1 MSNSADTNISND
13 FSFKEV
19 FSLINKI
26 KNMTRRIISLA
37 LVLTMI
43 MPTVVFAG
51 SHTVNNWDDYTER
64 LKNDIM
70 KQEESITIKFN
81 GTEIFS
87 TEYFARLKI
96 ADAYEDAMESIPKYL
111 GDLNIISETT
121 IPVLDGVLNAPLK
134 SVTHTIKYKN
144 SAKDFADIRKML
156 DEQYKIIR
164 TKVTDYEKIRAAYD
178 YIVGALSDVEDKEV
192 PEIKK
197 ILSPQKDEVCPQGY
211 NEYTVLFAMIM
222 TDLGYDND
230 IATGKDGDKWNLV
243 KVQGKWYHVD
253 GRLESIG
260 EDDYFLI
267 SKNTDFNWD
276 REKHVDKLLASDKY
290 NGNPP
295 TVPQIKY
302 EIELIEE
309 DIEKTLDE
317 IANISE
323 EISMEQ
329 IRDTKKKFVD
339 IEEKVKDY
347 KERKDI
353 LKAEAIKTIGDSL
366 KTEFDNLE
374 TSIENIS
381 DKINDKKLEIV
392 NKAVAEAED
401 TFEMSDILAA
411 KEAITMIEDKNLE
424 DKINALGAAIE
435 AIEKAERTRLEEDII
450 LARKAAENTKT
461 DTHKT
466 KLEERINILE
476 ATIAVEKAE
485 KTRIQEDV
493 NIAYEL
499 VNKLKDGEAKTSLKS
514 RIDVVKD
521 EIAANEKE
529 QELISKAKAAVD
541 AAEETLRD
549 NKSIDEIK
557 DKIKVAE
564 DEIKEV
570 KTDSVRKQ
578 LQGRIANINIAID
591 AISSVNDAEDSVKD
605 IPDNQSLAGVIEK
618 AEGDV
623 KTAEA
628 AVKKI
633 KDAGVRTNQQNR
645 IKAIKV
651 VITAIKAVEK
661 AETSTPPKMTNI
673 TSAKK
678 AIDKVNKE
686 YQETVDKLNNR
697 LNEVEAKI
705 ASSDLETKAITAVE
719 KAEKSMKTIDIASA
733 RDAVEQLPDS
743 PTKNKLTERIK
754 ATEAMVKVENSLT
767 EYLKDYSEK
776 SKEELD
782 SAINGAN
789 GAIDKLEDGIVKNQR
804 ENRMIVIEKAR
815 LAIEAVEKVEKGET
829 TTKEA
834 EEVINTIA
842 DSKIK
847 KELEKRLKDII
858 SQKETEENNK
868 KAIKA
873 VDVAEKSLKDGATTS
888 DKNIE
893 AVRNAEEEVKKLPS
907 GNVKKD
913 LQAIIKDLNNAIKAK
928 QIVENAEVKMNN
940 NTLVVKDV
948 TAAEKAILNIKAEY
962 KPGLDE
968 RVKVLRDKLEENEAD
983 GIFNKAKEAV
993 EKAEQ
998 SKLSKDITAAKKAVN
1013 LVKDEDKKKEL
1024 TERIEELEITIAK
1037 EAIKKAKETELTK
1050 DITAAKKAIDEISSE
1065 DKYKKVKE
1073 DLIKEIEKLEIEIA
1087 TKAVRNAE
1095 ESAKQDSKSVS
1106 KDISAAEKAV
1116 DSISIK
1122 EDYRED
1128 KANLNARIK
1137 ATKSYVA
1144 TIKVLEN
1151 AEKTRNEESKNDAS
1165 RALEDFKRVVE
1176 NVAEKDKTIYN
1187 EMITDIDKRIKAI
1200 ENYMEDEADKVAEA
1214 QKAVEEAEKK
1224 MTVDTDPENS
1234 LIIAAQ
1240 KAVDMVTDKNIRA
1253 GLQKRID
1260 AIQVVKDAKVAVAR
1274 AAAYPNEKSVKDA
1287 ETALNKVDGRYRD
1300 IIEHLSEEIAKIK
1313 NQLDISKKVA
1323 EATNLVQK
1331 AVESRIAAD
1340 SIKARFAVDGL
1351 KELAPD
1357 SYNRLTKILD
1367 ELDESIENAEGTEK
1381 EALEEAQKALKEAFD
1396 LIDEVNIDITK
1407 IIEGKDSDEEVQKI
1421 KAAYEK
1427 VELAKNKVI
1436 KANAAV
1442 RKLTNQKDLLR
1453 EIDYASGQI
1462 DLAEDNIDVKEAVRL
1477 VTIASSSVTNAKD
1490 EQEKSQARLDIA
1502 AARRA
1507 IDRIGHND
1515 NKAIKA
1521 TILNTINSIE
1531 AKLTSDNDQ
1540 ELIDAAVDA
1549 VNKAADIL
1557 ADAVRK
1563 DEVMKRQEDIDKAI
1577 FAAKLAIGWI
1587 SDNNK
1592 AAKATLTSF
1601 INDIESMYKAEKEGI
1616 LNEERIKNAEKAVA
1630 EAESKKGS
1638 DELESYIRVAR
1649 LRVKIIKNDGPE
1661 TAVKI
1666 AELNARLDALENKT
1680 GGGSESGG
1688 SGGNSGGSG
1697 NKPGSGGNS
1706 GGGNKPGG
1714 NGSNGNITPTT
1725 PLPDYK
1731 RVIGT
1736 TEPIWGET
1744 KRLKKTNPVTG
1755 ISFQDITT
1763 YKINESKIKIMEL
1776 SNILNTTQN
1785 VNARLVV
1792 RGKNI
1797 NLDSKPYIH
1806 DRVNNNILIP
1816 IKFLGDELGFNV
1828 SLIDSPITSGTK
1840 SLLINGFVYGESK
1853 MIVMD
1858 LGSEYCYINGNL
1870 VRLSSRPIVQG
1881 GRTYIPVD
1889 FIVQYLDLTFSY
1901 YNENGNIQLILN

>member
-1 MSNSADTNISND
+1 
-13 FSFKEV
+13 
-19 FSLINKI
+19 
-26 KNMTRRIISLA
+26 
-37 LVLTMI
+37 
-43 MPTVVFAG
+43 
-51 SHTVNNWDDYTER
+51 
-64 LKNDIM
+64 M

-96 ADAYEDAMESIPKYL
+96 ADAYEEAMERIPKYL
-111 GDLNIISETT
+111 GELNIINETT

-134 SVTHTIKYKN
+134 SVTHTIEYKN

-164 TKVTDYEKIRAAYD
+164 TKVTDYEKIRESYD
-178 YIVGALSDVEDKEV
+178 YIVGVLSDVEDKEV

-211 NEYTVLFAMIM
+211 NEYTVLFAMMM

-230 IATGKDGDKWNLV
+230 IATGRDGDKWNLV

-253 GRLESIG
+253 GRLETIG

-267 SKNTDFNWD
+267 SKNTDSNWD
-276 REKHVDKLLASDKY
+276 KEKHVDKLLASDKY

-295 TVPQIKY
+295 TAPQIKY
-302 EIELIEE
+302 EIELIEK

-329 IRDTKKKFVD
+329 IRDTKKKIAD

-374 TSIENIS
+374 ISIIDIS
-381 DKINDKKLEIV
+381 DEISNKKKIIVDEAVKK
-392 NKAVAEAED
+392 AED

-435 AIEKAERTRLEEDII
+435 AIEKAERTRSEEDII
-450 LARKAAENTKT
+450 LARKAVENTKT
-461 DTHKT
+461 EAHKT
-466 KLEERINILE
+466 RLQNRINILE

-485 KTRIQEDV
+485 RTKIQEDV
-493 NIAYEL
+493 NVATGL
-499 VNKLKDGEAKTSLKS
+499 VSKLIDGEAKTSLED
-514 RIDVVKD
+514 RIAAINK
-521 EIAANEKE
+521 EIAANEEE
-529 QELISKAKAAVD
+529 QKRIDKAKAAVE

-549 NKSIDEIK
+549 NKSIDDIES
-557 DKIKVAE
+557 KIKEAE
-564 DEIKEV
+564 KAIEV
-570 KTDSVRKQ
+570 VETDSVKKQ
-578 LQGRIANINIAID
+578 LQDRIANINIAID
-591 AISSVNDAEDSVKD
+591 AISSVNDAEDSIKN
-605 IPDNQSLAGVIEK
+605 IPTKGSLAGVIEK

-628 AVKKI
+628 AAKKI
-633 KDAGVRTNQQNR
+633 KDTGVRTNQQNR

-651 VITAIKAVEK
+651 VITAIKAVDK
-661 AETSTPPKMTNI
+661 AETVTPPKMTNI

-733 RDAVEQLPDS
+733 RDAVKQLPDDER
-743 PTKNKLTERIK
+743 KKELNKRID
-754 ATEAMVKVENSLT
+754 ATEAMVKVESSLT
-767 EYLKDYSEK
+767 EYLKDYPEK

-782 SAINGAN
+782 SAINEVN
-789 GAIDKLEDGIVKNQR
+789 IAIDKLEEGIVKNQR
-804 ENRMIVIEKAR
+804 KNRMIVIENAQK
-815 LAIEAVEKVEKGET
+815 AIEAVEKVETVEDDKIT
-829 TTKEA
+829 QAA
-834 EEVINTIA
+834 EDASKAIDQIS

-847 KELEKRLKDII
+847 KELEKRLKNII

-873 VDVAEKSLKDGATTS
+873 VDDAEESLKDGATTS

-907 GNVKKD
+907 GNVKKS

-928 QIVENAEVKMNN
+928 QIVENAEAKMSN
-940 NTLVVKDV
+940 NTLMAKDV
-948 TAAEKAILNIKAEY
+948 TAAEKAILNIKTEY

-968 RVKVLRDKLEENEAD
+968 RVKNLKTKLEENEAD
-983 GIFNKAKEAV
+983 GIFNKAREAV

-998 SKLSKDITAAKKAVN
+998 TKLAKDITTAKKAVN
-1013 LVKDEDKKKEL
+1013 LVKDEAKKEEL
-1024 TERIEELEITIAK
+1024 IKRIERLEITIAE

-1050 DITAAKKAIDEISSE
+1050 DITAAKKAVDEISSKE
-1065 DKYKKVKE
+1065 KYKEEKA
-1073 DLIKEIEKLEIEIA
+1073 DLIKEIERLEINIA

-1095 ESAKQDSKSVS
+1095 ESAKQDSKSIS

-1116 DSISIK
+1116 DAISIK
-1122 EDYRED
+1122 EEYRED

-1137 ATKSYVA
+1137 ATKNYVE

-1151 AEKTRNEESKNDAS
+1151 AEKTRNEENKNDAI

-1176 NVAEKDKTIYN
+1176 NVAEKDKAIYGD
-1187 EMITDIDKRIKAI
+1187 MITDIDKRIKAI
-1200 ENYMEDEADKVAEA
+1200 ETYMKDEAGKVAEA

-1357 SYNRLTKILD
+1357 SYDRLTKILD

-1661 TAVKI
+1661 TAAKI

-1688 SGGNSGGSG
+1688 SGGNSGGGG
-1697 NKPGSGGNS
+1697 NKPGSGGSS

-1725 PLPDYK
+1725 PLPNYK

-1840 SLLINGFVYGESK
+1840 SLLINGFIYGESK

-1870 VRLSSRPIVQG
+1870 VRLSSRPVVQG

-1889 FIVQYLDLTFSY
+1889 FIVQHLDLTFSY